1 MLGLAFDQGTKEWAL
16 HALADGPVG
25 VIGDWFQL
33 RLVFNPG
40 AAFSTGAGFTSVFT
54 LISTVAAVV
63 VLWLSRRL
71 GSLMWALGFGLL
83 LAGVLGNL
91 VDRVFRQP
99 SAFHGHV
106 VDFLSFGSFPVFN
119 VADMCINAA
128 AAVIILQTFRG
139 VRIDGTREG
148 AGQDQESLPAA
159 EQDQYNQQEEQR

>member
-71 GSLMWALGFGLL
+71 GSRLWAVGFGLL

-91 VDRVFRQP
+91 FDRVFRQP
-99 SAFHGHV
+99 STFHGHV

-119 VADMCINAA
+119 VADMCINVAA
-128 AAVIILQTFRG
+128 GVIILQTFRG
-139 VRIDGTREG
+139 VRLDGTREG
-148 AGQDQESLPAA
+148 QDDEPVEGS
-159 EQDQYNQQEEQR
+159 EHDEYNQQEEQR